1 MAVVNER
8 REARLFV
15 RLTCGSA
22 EHPEPISLSIPV
34 NDPTT
39 VRNLELFI
47 HEHTHSETGVK
58 GMDLDRSA
66 LYTVLEK
73 FFTQELPRIAEIM
86 ARRKWTFG
94 FEVKIQQAI
103 SSGHSELSEG

>member
-1 MAVVNER
+1 MAVINEIK
-8 REARLFV
+8 EAKLFV

-22 EHPEPISLSIPV
+22 EHPEPISLSILA

-39 VRNLELFI
+39 VENLRRFI
-47 HEHTHSETGVK
+47 REHIHSETGVN

-73 FFTQELPRIAEIM
+73 FLTQELPRIAEIM
-86 ARRKWTFG
+86 ARRTWTFG
-94 FEVKIQQAI
+94 FEVKIEHAI
-103 SSGHSELSEG
+103 SSGRCATRKA

>member
-8 REARLFV
+8 KEAKLFV

-22 EHPEPISLSIPV
+22 EHPEPISLSIPA
-34 NDPTT
+34 NDTTT
-39 VRNLELFI
+39 VTNLQWFI
-47 HEHTHSETGVK
+47 REHIHSETGVN

-66 LYTVLEK
+66 LDSVLEK

-86 ARRKWTFG
+86 ARRKWTLG
-94 FEVKIQQAI
+94 FEIKIEQAK
-103 SSGHSELSEG
+103 SSGH